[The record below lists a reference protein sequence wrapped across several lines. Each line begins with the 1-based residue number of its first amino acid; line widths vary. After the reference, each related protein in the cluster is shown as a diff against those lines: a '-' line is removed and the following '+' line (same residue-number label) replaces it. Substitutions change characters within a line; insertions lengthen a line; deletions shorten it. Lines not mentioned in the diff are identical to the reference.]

1 MNLGLKGKT
10 AIVCASSRGL
20 GKGCAMALAAEGVN
34 LILAARNSQALE
46 ATAQEI
52 RDRYDVNVNALVA
65 DVTTEAGRDH
75 IISNCPAPDI
85 LINNAGGPPPG
96 DFRQWTQEHWNTAL
110 NDNMY
115 SAFDLIRRIIDGM
128 AERGFGR
135 IINITSMTVK
145 QPVPQLG
152 LSNGAR
158 AALTGWV
165 SGIAREFAAANVTI
179 NNLLPGTFDT
189 ERGNAVVAARA
200 AAQGQSKDAFAP
212 QFLNSIPAGRLG
224 DPEEFGATCA
234 FLCSRQAAYITAQN
248 ILVDGGAYPGVF

>member
-1 MNLGLKGKT
+1 MDLGLKGKT

-20 GKGCAMALAAEGVN
+20 GKGCALALAAEGVD
-34 LILAARNSQALE
+34 LTLAARHQQDLE
-46 ATAQEI
+46 TTATEI
-52 RDRYDVNVNALVA
+52 RNTFDNKVTTVVA
-65 DVTTEAGRDH
+65 DVTTQEGRDR
-75 IISNCPAPDI
+75 ILAACPHPDI

-96 DFRQWTQEHWNTAL
+96 NFRHWTQKHWNAAL

-115 SAFDLIRRIIDGM
+115 SAFDLIRRVIDGM
-128 AERGFGR
+128 AERKFGR
-135 IINITSMTVK
+135 IVNITSITVK
-145 QPVPQLG
+145 QPIAQLG

-189 ERGNAVVAARA
+189 ARGNAIVAARA
-200 AAQGQSKDAFAP
+200 QAESVSVEHFQP
-212 QFLNSIPAGRLG
+212 QFLKSIPAGRLG
-224 DPEEFGATCA
+224 RTAEFGATCA
-234 FLCSRQAAYITAQN
+234 FLCSQQAAYMTAQN